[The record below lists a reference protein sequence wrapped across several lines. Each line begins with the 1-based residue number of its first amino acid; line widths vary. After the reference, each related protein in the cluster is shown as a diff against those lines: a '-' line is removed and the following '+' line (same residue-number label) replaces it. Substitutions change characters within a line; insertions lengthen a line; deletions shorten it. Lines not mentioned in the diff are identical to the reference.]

1 MYKLFTYGTLR
12 RGFNNHSMLRN
23 SIFLGESMTKES
35 YLLTDIGLPIL
46 INYQGDG
53 AKRVKGELYIVTQET
68 LNMLDRLEGHPMLYR
83 RETIKVSSPFDN
95 KFEDALVYF
104 FNVSNFAEKHLKYV
118 EGLEEW
124 TKK

>member
-1 MYKLFTYGTLR
+1 
-12 RGFNNHSMLRN
+12 MLRN
-23 SIFLGESMTKES
+23 SIFLGESITKEP

-53 AKRVKGELYIVTQET
+53 AKRVRGELYIVTQDV
-68 LNMLDRLEGHPMLYR
+68 LDMLDRLEGHPMLYQR
-83 RETIKVSSPFDN
+83 DIVKVSSPFGDGEE
-95 KFEDALVYF
+95 KAMVYF

-124 TKK
+124 KKKS